1 MPLTEFSSKLAKCF
15 KMTMTKALEQLN
27 KEHYSLSDAQ
37 ANREPQGYLQNMM
50 RYAQA
55 AGVTD
60 LLAQLTWAWQ
70 GLDIELQ
77 TVTVMPRSR
86 TTLQEFSEELER
98 TQNDKSR
105 MIEPRIGSIAPQTA
119 VEMEIET
126 GIEIGTIDQLTD
138 HQNKVGLTFI
148 TEEDKDIKDIKA
160 FKAFLVTLPM
170 VLGLR
175 RTTDPFINLPQNQGA
190 SSGPQ
195 PVTQVQ
201 SGPRPGQL
209 QITAGMTG
217 ASPNRSY
224 NRSNSQGFRSSR
236 NNYQGQ
242 RGNGSW
248 GNYGNPQAAYHG
260 SFKEAYPG
268 EGWDSGY
275 HNQEAHNYHGSQM
288 DHFDGTYP
296 GNSGPL
302 QDVQNENHSLN
313 PSQSKMDVI
322 EGQENRPPGPNMDAN
337 YTDAYYIE
345 IPPKPLA
352 YTCRKRVRITNQ
364 TQSSDQE
371 NQAKV
376 GISEPAGSLVNGPET
391 TAAEVGAH
399 LVFSESSSSKVVC
412 PVVESDAPTI
422 AGNGMAFNKWHYATA
437 TASFT
442 MEGTAIPICVD
453 SGCTM
458 SLIDRAFLKETLP
471 KTKIL
476 QVDRPIG
483 IRGIGSTR
491 YSSDEYVILDVFLD
505 GTINNA
511 PARAHM
517 RREAHVVDSLKA
529 KFLMGVDILVPERI
543 CLNLSEGKMVVQSC
557 KDLVAPIQITAKDN
571 VRVRRIVRTEK
582 RLVIPPGS
590 VYKVPV
596 EVQGQMPLPDR
607 DFLFEPDLEG
617 AYAHIVDSTVP
628 FICVKNSSWKEK
640 ILPRHTR
647 VGTVTEYEEEECYP
661 VDVEDHSLAA
671 KYTPVEVDVSKP
683 ETKLANG
690 VTIYGDAETVAVLA
704 DVINAF
710 PRTWSDSGDM
720 VNITPEEHLSIPLT
734 VDWNTSTAAKLS
746 HRAYP
751 MGPNERAVIDEEFDK
766 MHKQGRMS
774 WSVKPTPFSFPV
786 FVVWKTVF
794 SGSEKKPTKKGR
806 VVVDI
811 RGLNKITTTDAYPIP
826 LQSEIISA
834 VHGSKFIS
842 TMDCTGFF
850 HQWPVKEEDR
860 HKLTVV
866 SHRGSERFN
875 VAVMGFKNS
884 PPYVQQKMDNL
895 LRPFKS
901 FAKGYIDNIVVFSR
915 NLAEHATH
923 LRVLLELFQ
932 NARISLK
939 GTKSFIGYPSATLLG
954 QRVDGFGYSTA
965 EEKIAALR
973 NLKFPATLDALEIY
987 LGMTGWLRQFVA
999 YYAQIVEPL
1008 QHRKTE
1014 LLRLCPSKGG
1024 QGQKMYTRKT
1034 TLTPTE
1040 TEKEAFKFLQKSFD
1054 KPTFLTFFDRQR
1066 QLYIDIDGSKQWGFG
1081 IMVYHIKGDPGGN
1094 DFPRKSIQP
1103 VMFLS
1108 KLLND
1113 AERNYWPTELE
1124 VAALVWT
1131 LRKTR
1136 HLVESCTK
1144 PAIVFTDHSAT
1155 TSIAKQT
1162 TLSSS
1167 SMDKVNLRLVRASQ
1181 YISTFNLDIRF
1192 RPGKQHIVPDALSR
1206 LMNKAA
1212 EERVGTSSDE
1222 GTLDEVFAFYV
1233 SLVELT
1239 ESYRAKLVKAY
1250 NEDKQWSKIIGALRK
1265 HAESQ
1270 KKEKEPEPP
1279 KNIQFRLIEGLV
1291 YYQELNGRRRLCIPK
1306 SLEKKVFELAHDD
1319 NHHCGFHRAYD
1330 VVTSNLYL
1338 RKLSKRLKSA
1348 TQPMDFILGLP
1359 ETEEGFDVALSVTD
1373 KCSKRVTLLPGKNT
1387 YKAEDWATVLLEGL
1401 TDWGIPDAIIID
1413 RDPKFMS
1420 EFWKELAIKLKI
1432 EMLTSTAYHPQTDGQ
1447 SEQTNQTAEI
1457 ALRYFLTSSP
1467 KPNWAKHLPR
1477 LRSELNK
1484 QQNASTGKSPDEVV
1498 YGFKLRD
1505 TLSIIGGETESADSD
1520 FVKERLIIRKEAE
1533 DAANF
1538 ANLLAKL
1545 QYDKHHRPLSMEV
1558 GDEVFIKLYK
1568 GYNLP
1573 SVINRKLSNQR
1584 AGPLKIVKK
1593 IGLLAYRLDIPVN
1606 WKIHPVISVAQ
1617 LEPAPK
1623 GSDPYER
1630 EDRPSDPPAVE
1641 EFNSEWH
1648 DYKVEKLVG
1657 RRDRKLGK
1665 GKKITEYL
1673 VR

>member
-1 MPLTEFSSKLAKCF
+1 MPLTEFSSKLAKRF

-27 KEHYSLSDAQ
+27 KEHYLLLDAH

-70 GLDIELQ
+70 GLDIKLQ
-77 TVTVMPRSR
+77 TVTAMPRSG

-98 TQNDKSR
+98 TQNDKSG
-105 MIEPRIGSIAPQTA
+105 MIKPRIGSIAPQTA
-119 VEMEIET
+119 VEMEIER

-160 FKAFLVTLPM
+160 LKAFLVTLPM
-170 VLGLR
+170 VLAQFPSQPQFSNQYQFPNLSL
-175 RTTDPFINLPQNQGA
+175 PFLTNNAYNLPQQNQGA

-248 GNYGNPQAAYHG
+248 GNYGNPQAVYHG
-260 SFKEAYPG
+260 SFEEAYPG

-337 YTDAYYIE
+337 YTDAYHIE

-352 YTCRKRVRITNQ
+352 YTCHKCSSTFTSNNKLHCHVGDCRTKGKRVRITNR

-376 GISEPAGSLVNGPET
+376 GISEPAGSLINGPET

-399 LVFSESSSSKVVC
+399 LVFSESSSPKVVG

-476 QVDRPIG
+476 RVDRPIG
-483 IRGIGSTR
+483 VCGIGSTR

-505 GTINNA
+505 GTINDA

-529 KFLMGVDILVPERI
+529 KFLMGVDILAPERI
-543 CLNLSEGKMVVQSC
+543 CLNLSEGKMVVRSC

-571 VRVRRIVRTEK
+571 VRVQRIVRTEK

-596 EVQGQMPLPDR
+596 EVLLRHRRVCKDLVAPIQITAKDNSTKYR
-607 DFLFEPDLEG
+607 SKFEDERHSQIEISL
-617 AYAHIVDSTVP
+617 DSTVP

-647 VGTVTEYEEEECYP
+647 VGTVTKYKEEECYP

-671 KYTPVEVDVSKP
+671 KYTPVKVDVSKP

-710 PRTWSDSGDM
+710 PRTWSDLGDM

-751 MGPNERAVIDEEFDK
+751 MGPNKRAVIDEEFDK
-766 MHKQGRMS
+766 MHEQGRMS
-774 WSVKPTPFSFPV
+774 WSVEPTPFSFPV

-794 SGSEKKPTKKGR
+794 SGSEKKPTKEGR

-884 PPYVQQKMDNL
+884 PPYVQRKMDNL

-915 NLAEHATH
+915 NLAEHAAH

-987 LGMTGWLRQFVA
+987 LGMTGWL
-999 YYAQIVEPL
+999 
-1008 QHRKTE
+1008 
-1014 LLRLCPSKGG
+1014 
-1024 QGQKMYTRKT
+1024 
-1034 TLTPTE
+1034 
-1040 TEKEAFKFLQKSFD
+1040 
-1054 KPTFLTFFDRQR
+1054 
-1066 QLYIDIDGSKQWGFG
+1066 
-1081 IMVYHIKGDPGGN
+1081 
-1094 DFPRKSIQP
+1094 
-1103 VMFLS
+1103 
-1108 KLLND
+1108 
-1113 AERNYWPTELE
+1113 
-1124 VAALVWT
+1124 
-1131 LRKTR
+1131 
-1136 HLVESCTK
+1136 
-1144 PAIVFTDHSAT
+1144 
-1155 TSIAKQT
+1155 
-1162 TLSSS
+1162 
-1167 SMDKVNLRLVRASQ
+1167 
-1181 YISTFNLDIRF
+1181 
-1192 RPGKQHIVPDALSR
+1192 
-1206 LMNKAA
+1206 
-1212 EERVGTSSDE
+1212 
-1222 GTLDEVFAFYV
+1222 
-1233 SLVELT
+1233 
-1239 ESYRAKLVKAY
+1239 
-1250 NEDKQWSKIIGALRK
+1250 
-1265 HAESQ
+1265 
-1270 KKEKEPEPP
+1270 
-1279 KNIQFRLIEGLV
+1279 
-1291 YYQELNGRRRLCIPK
+1291 
-1306 SLEKKVFELAHDD
+1306 
-1319 NHHCGFHRAYD
+1319 
-1330 VVTSNLYL
+1330 
-1338 RKLSKRLKSA
+1338 
-1348 TQPMDFILGLP
+1348 
-1359 ETEEGFDVALSVTD
+1359 
-1373 KCSKRVTLLPGKNT
+1373 
-1387 YKAEDWATVLLEGL
+1387 
-1401 TDWGIPDAIIID
+1401 
-1413 RDPKFMS
+1413 
-1420 EFWKELAIKLKI
+1420 
-1432 EMLTSTAYHPQTDGQ
+1432 
-1447 SEQTNQTAEI
+1447 
-1457 ALRYFLTSSP
+1457 
-1467 KPNWAKHLPR
+1467 
-1477 LRSELNK
+1477 
-1484 QQNASTGKSPDEVV
+1484 
-1498 YGFKLRD
+1498 
-1505 TLSIIGGETESADSD
+1505 
-1520 FVKERLIIRKEAE
+1520 
-1533 DAANF
+1533 
-1538 ANLLAKL
+1538 
-1545 QYDKHHRPLSMEV
+1545 
-1558 GDEVFIKLYK
+1558 
-1568 GYNLP
+1568 
-1573 SVINRKLSNQR
+1573 
-1584 AGPLKIVKK
+1584 
-1593 IGLLAYRLDIPVN
+1593 
-1606 WKIHPVISVAQ
+1606 
-1617 LEPAPK
+1617 
-1623 GSDPYER
+1623 
-1630 EDRPSDPPAVE
+1630 
-1641 EFNSEWH
+1641 
-1648 DYKVEKLVG
+1648 
-1657 RRDRKLGK
+1657 
-1665 GKKITEYL
+1665 
-1673 VR
+1673 

>member
-1 MPLTEFSSKLAKCF
+1 
-15 KMTMTKALEQLN
+15 
-27 KEHYSLSDAQ
+27 
-37 ANREPQGYLQNMM
+37 
-50 RYAQA
+50 
-55 AGVTD
+55 
-60 LLAQLTWAWQ
+60 
-70 GLDIELQ
+70 
-77 TVTVMPRSR
+77 
-86 TTLQEFSEELER
+86 
-98 TQNDKSR
+98 
-105 MIEPRIGSIAPQTA
+105 
-119 VEMEIET
+119 
-126 GIEIGTIDQLTD
+126 
-138 HQNKVGLTFI
+138 
-148 TEEDKDIKDIKA
+148 
-160 FKAFLVTLPM
+160 
-170 VLGLR
+170 
-175 RTTDPFINLPQNQGA
+175 
-190 SSGPQ
+190 
-195 PVTQVQ
+195 
-201 SGPRPGQL
+201 
-209 QITAGMTG
+209 
-217 ASPNRSY
+217 
-224 NRSNSQGFRSSR
+224 
-236 NNYQGQ
+236 
-242 RGNGSW
+242 
-248 GNYGNPQAAYHG
+248 
-260 SFKEAYPG
+260 
-268 EGWDSGY
+268 
-275 HNQEAHNYHGSQM
+275 M
-288 DHFDGTYP
+288 DHFDRTYP

-337 YTDAYYIE
+337 YTDAYHIE

-352 YTCRKRVRITNQ
+352 YTCRKRVRITNR

-399 LVFSESSSSKVVC
+399 LVFSESSSPKVVR

-422 AGNGMAFNKWHYATA
+422 AGN
-437 TASFT
+437 
-442 MEGTAIPICVD
+442 
-453 SGCTM
+453 
-458 SLIDRAFLKETLP
+458 
-471 KTKIL
+471 
-476 QVDRPIG
+476 
-483 IRGIGSTR
+483 
-491 YSSDEYVILDVFLD
+491 
-505 GTINNA
+505 
-511 PARAHM
+511 
-517 RREAHVVDSLKA
+517 
-529 KFLMGVDILVPERI
+529 
-543 CLNLSEGKMVVQSC
+543 
-557 KDLVAPIQITAKDN
+557 
-571 VRVRRIVRTEK
+571 
-582 RLVIPPGS
+582 
-590 VYKVPV
+590 
-596 EVQGQMPLPDR
+596 
-607 DFLFEPDLEG
+607 
-617 AYAHIVDSTVP
+617 VDSTVP

-746 HRAYP
+746 HRAYL

-766 MHKQGRMS
+766 MHEQGRMS
-774 WSVKPTPFSFPV
+774 WSVEATPFSFPV

-850 HQWPVKEEDR
+850 HQWPVKEGDR

-884 PPYVQQKMDNL
+884 PPYIQRKMDNL

-901 FAKGYIDNIVVFSR
+901 FAKGYFDDIVVFSR
-915 NLAEHATH
+915 NLAEHAAH

-932 NARISLK
+932 NTRISLK

-973 NLKFPATLDALEIY
+973 NLKFPATLNALEIY

-1040 TEKEAFKFLQKSFD
+1040 TEKEAFEFLQKSFNE
-1054 KPTFLTFFDRQR
+1054 PTFLTFFDRQR
-1066 QLYIDIDGSKQWGFG
+1066 QLYIDINGSKQWGFG
-1081 IMVYHIKGDPGGN
+1081 IMVYHVKGDPGGN

-1136 HLVESCTK
+1136 HLVESYTK

-1162 TLSSS
+1162 TPSSS
-1167 SMDKVNLRLVRASQ
+1167 STDKVNLRLVRASQ
-1181 YISTFNLDIRF
+1181 YVSTFDLDIRF

-1212 EERVGTSSDE
+1212 EEQVGTFSDK
-1222 GTLDEVFAFYV
+1222 GTLDEVFAFHV

-1250 NEDKQWSKIIGALRK
+1250 NEDKQWSKIIDALRK

-1291 YYQELNGRRRLCIPK
+1291 YYQELDGRRRLCISK

-1319 NHHCGFHRAYD
+1319 NHHCGFH
-1330 VVTSNLYL
+1330 
-1338 RKLSKRLKSA
+1338 
-1348 TQPMDFILGLP
+1348 
-1359 ETEEGFDVALSVTD
+1359 
-1373 KCSKRVTLLPGKNT
+1373 
-1387 YKAEDWATVLLEGL
+1387 
-1401 TDWGIPDAIIID
+1401 
-1413 RDPKFMS
+1413 
-1420 EFWKELAIKLKI
+1420 
-1432 EMLTSTAYHPQTDGQ
+1432 
-1447 SEQTNQTAEI
+1447 
-1457 ALRYFLTSSP
+1457 
-1467 KPNWAKHLPR
+1467 
-1477 LRSELNK
+1477 
-1484 QQNASTGKSPDEVV
+1484 
-1498 YGFKLRD
+1498 
-1505 TLSIIGGETESADSD
+1505 
-1520 FVKERLIIRKEAE
+1520 
-1533 DAANF
+1533 
-1538 ANLLAKL
+1538 
-1545 QYDKHHRPLSMEV
+1545 
-1558 GDEVFIKLYK
+1558 
-1568 GYNLP
+1568 
-1573 SVINRKLSNQR
+1573 
-1584 AGPLKIVKK
+1584 
-1593 IGLLAYRLDIPVN
+1593 
-1606 WKIHPVISVAQ
+1606 
-1617 LEPAPK
+1617 
-1623 GSDPYER
+1623 
-1630 EDRPSDPPAVE
+1630 
-1641 EFNSEWH
+1641 
-1648 DYKVEKLVG
+1648 
-1657 RRDRKLGK
+1657 
-1665 GKKITEYL
+1665 
-1673 VR
+1673 